1 MLLVTSASSIY
12 LHKLWSSDAQK
23 FASTVAMNP
32 RTQRKFVWSIAQ
44 MQRFHIPAQSMLFKG
59 KSLST
64 TYYTHRYVPCQND
77 MKLMSQC
84 NLIPIS
90 FLVIEDLSF
99 EVETF

>member
-44 MQRFHIPAQSMLFKG
+44 MQTFHIPAQSMLSKG

-64 TYYTHRYVPCQND
+64 TYYTHRYVY
-77 MKLMSQC
+77 S
-84 NLIPIS
+84 
-90 FLVIEDLSF
+90 V
-99 EVETF
+99 T